1 MALRPAGSAIVVA
14 AAFAASAFAQG
25 LELRSGG
32 AVRIEIAR
40 IEARVEEGV
49 ARVEVDETFR
59 NASADVQEGVYR
71 FKLPEEAVVGSFS
84 MWMEGREKR
93 GRVMEATAA
102 RATYESIVRKR
113 RDPGLLEQVGWREFA
128 VRVFPIPAHD
138 TVRVRLVYSHVVRDD
153 LGLQTLEIPLPEK
166 CGAVG
171 DLRVHAVVE
180 AAHGLA
186 SCDCPSHRDAKL
198 EVAANRAEATFGGDG
213 VEPKGPFLLRTVA
226 RRAGFDVT
234 LLADRAAEA
243 ERGWF
248 VARIVPRLE
257 RPPEIA
263 RDLVFVVDRS
273 GSMSGR
279 KLEQARA
286 ALVAGLATL
295 KSGDRFDLVSF
306 SSDVTSLGEGRLLA
320 VNEENLARA
329 RRAAADLSASGGTA
343 IGAALNAAIGLN
355 GGDASRL
362 FAVVFLTDG
371 DPTVGE
377 TDPERILASFQ
388 KSAGSTRL
396 FAFGVGSDVK
406 DFLLTKLAVEGRGD
420 ARYVR
425 EEENLEVPLAAL
437 FDRVRT
443 PLLLDPV
450 VEVDG
455 DGIEVSDREPRR
467 LPDLFEGRALVV
479 SGRFN
484 GSGPARFHLRG
495 RSGASEVKVDVP
507 VEFPATTPARPHV
520 AQIWAK
526 ARVDRL
532 LDDMRALGP
541 NEEMRKELLALGLAH
556 QLVTPLTSF
565 LVVEDG
571 AKSAEAG
578 APAARPDLPTADE
591 GSTFNG
597 DPTAHPEYSPD
608 PTALSD
614 LPTGAAGG
622 TSIGAGAGRGGNG
635 VSPFAGRRAGGGG
648 SGSGG
653 VRGSA
658 MNTASASLPFLDWFR
673 RHQSPEGRFGS
684 DRFTTQCGTEKCGGA
699 GEPGYDVA
707 ATGLALLAILGH
719 GENHATTAG
728 DSTVMRGLRWLR
740 SVQDEE
746 GCFAPR
752 TAPRLL
758 FQHAVAALA
767 VAEDEA
773 ISGSLAFERVC
784 DRAVHF
790 ALQSRTAGGA
800 WNLGGG
806 GIDFETTAWMVLFL
820 RSAKAAGHDVDASVL
835 EEVIRAFDALTDP
848 ATGRV
853 TASKDPDGGTRQE
866 ELATAVAVLVRSL
879 AGRTIDSDPSLEHG
893 VQYLASRPPVWDLD
907 AGAIDLTYWQFAT
920 FALSQVGGDPWK
932 RWCATLRTPV
942 LEQQQTLSGSE
953 PYGSFDPV
961 GPGTAAL
968 GRIGSTARNGLIEE
982 LYFRYPRVAGLKPR

>member
-1 MALRPAGSAIVVA
+1 MALRHACSGVRVVLFVGLA
-14 AAFAASAFAQG
+14 APAFAQG

-32 AVRIEIAR
+32 PVRIEIAR
-40 IEARVEEGV
+40 VEARVEEGV

-59 NASADVQEGVYR
+59 NATDAVQEGVYR
-71 FKLPEEAVVGSFS
+71 FKLPEEAVVGAFS
-84 MWMEGREKR
+84 MWMEGKEKR

-102 RATYESIVRKR
+102 RATYESIVRRR

-128 VRVFPIPAHD
+128 VRVFPIPARD

-153 LGLQTLEIPLPEK
+153 LGLQTLEIPLPER

-171 DLRVHAVVE
+171 DLRVHAVVD
-180 AAHGLA
+180 AAHGL
-186 SCDCPSHRDAKL
+186 STCDCPSHRDAKL
-198 EVAANRAEATFGGDG
+198 EVAASRAEATYCGDG
-213 VEPKGPFLLRTVA
+213 VEPRGPFVLRMAASRT
-226 RRAGFDVT
+226 GFDVT
-234 LLADRAAEA
+234 LLAARDDGA

-248 VARIVPRLE
+248 VARIVPKLSA
-257 RPPEIA
+257 PPPIA

-273 GSMSGR
+273 GSMGGR
-279 KLEQARA
+279 KIEQARA
-286 ALVAGLATL
+286 ALIAGLATL
-295 KSGDRFDLVSF
+295 KPGDRFDVVSF
-306 SSDVTSLGEGRLLA
+306 ANDVTSLGEGRLLA
-320 VNEENLARA
+320 ANDENLARA

-343 IGAALNAAIGLN
+343 ISAALTAAIGLN
-355 GGDASRL
+355 GGDAQRL

-377 TDPERILASFQ
+377 TDPDRILANFR
-388 KSAGSTRL
+388 KSAGTTRL

-425 EEENLEVPLAAL
+425 EDENLEVPLAAL
-437 FDRVRT
+437 FDRVKT

-455 DGIEVSDREPRR
+455 DGVEVSEREPRR
-467 LPDLFEGRALVV
+467 LPDLYQGRALVV
-479 SGRFN
+479 AGCFK
-484 GSGPARFHLRG
+484 GSGAARFHLRG
-495 RSGASEVKVDVP
+495 RSGTDEVKVDVP
-507 VEFPATTPARPHV
+507 VEFPASTPARPHV

-541 NEEMRKELLALGLAH
+541 NEEMRRELLALGLTH

-565 LVVEDG
+565 LVLEDG
-571 AKSAEAG
+571 AKAADSG
-578 APAARPDLPTADE
+578 APAARQNAASADE

-597 DPTAHPEYSPD
+597 DPTA
-608 PTALSD
+608 LSD
-614 LPTGAAGG
+614 LPSGATGG
-622 TSIGAGAGRGGNG
+622 TSIGVGAGHRGSGA
-635 VSPFAGRRAGGGG
+635 SAFAGRRAGGGG
-648 SGSGG
+648 RGAGG
-653 VRGSA
+653 VRGPA
-658 MNTASASLPFLDWFR
+658 MATASASLPFLDWFR
-673 RHQSPEGRFGS
+673 HHQSPDGRFDSRG
-684 DRFTTQCGTEKCGGA
+684 FTDQCPSVKCSGA
-699 GEPGYDVA
+699 GEAGGDVA

-719 GENHATTAG
+719 GENHATTAE
-728 DSTVMRGLRWLR
+728 DSTVTRGLRWLR
-740 SVQDEE
+740 SVQDDE

-752 TAPRLL
+752 SAPRLL
-758 FQHAVAALA
+758 LQHAVAALA

-790 ALQSRTAGGA
+790 ALQSRTPGGA
-800 WNLGGG
+800 WNLASG

-820 RSAKAAGHDVDASVL
+820 HSAKEAGHEVDASVF
-835 EEVIRAFDALTDP
+835 EEVAHAIELLTDP

-853 TASKDPDGGTRQE
+853 TATKDPGGGTRQE
-866 ELATAVAVLVRSL
+866 EFAIAVAILVRSL
-879 AGRTIDSDPSLEHG
+879 VGKSIDSDPSIQHG
-893 VQYLASRPPVWDLD
+893 VKLLSSRPPVWDLD

-920 FALSQVGGDPWK
+920 FALSQVGGDSWK
-932 RWCATLRTPV
+932 RWGATLRTPV
-942 LEQQQTLSGSE
+942 FEQEQTLSDSE

-968 GRIGSTARNGLIEE
+968 GRIGATARNGMIME